1 VFHGNEFIAA
11 NSSFIRDPAAHMKA
25 QEKPLMD
32 FGYCFCE
39 DVREYLARCQLGPF
53 ARGHAMQGLVVLSE
67 LIRGELEDS
76 DNDDW
81 VELALELLSIFEAEA
96 RKCVSSGFLAG
107 PSDSHAAVCLW
118 KRHRPFL
125 WMAECMA
132 LAVEVDSRHPKHLAA
147 WSAVGALVHENDWLK
162 IAGRLE
168 DGALALRQAA
178 RAVILL
184 RTGLPGVAGA
194 CKWVDAVNQAIPEE
208 VLRMKLPGDLN
219 FFLCQ
224 GLIQVIQFWAGTGS
238 RCRVRDAMAAMSL
251 LGPRDVAAKFY
262 LTLWADLLVR
272 QNHVM
277 FPVALPHPWDHAAK
291 NAKPLVEVIK
301 ADSLGWSQD
310 IGALYAR
317 CSEPLVIHDVACG
330 CCFQENSPAGLC
342 VCGADQAG
350 FTAVCMAEADAR
362 NSSLVDNK
370 DMVRAVAQEPLT
382 RALAC
387 LPIGSLEFV
396 GALFLVEAGK
406 SSPFQQ
412 VLHCVGDHGVKRSE
426 EYDCCF
432 SSVASVSTRSS
443 HSSAVTPSSR
453 GTTSSGSRSTVPCRP
468 CDTPFTCTP
477 SVAATRSCKDPIA
490 PVFCFLCDKFV
501 LGGRRKKDV
510 GVGAGIKMPSDL
522 CMSCFMNIQ
531 RGVG

>member
-1 VFHGNEFIAA
+1 
-11 NSSFIRDPAAHMKA
+11 M
-25 QEKPLMD
+25 
-32 FGYCFCE
+32 
-39 DVREYLARCQLGPF
+39 
-53 ARGHAMQGLVVLSE
+53 
-67 LIRGELEDS
+67 
-76 DNDDW
+76 
-81 VELALELLSIFEAEA
+81 
-96 RKCVSSGFLAG
+96 
-107 PSDSHAAVCLW
+107 
-118 KRHRPFL
+118 
-125 WMAECMA
+125 
-132 LAVEVDSRHPKHLAA
+132 
-147 WSAVGALVHENDWLK
+147 HENDWLK